1 MNVNSFVKVLKGGT
15 FNLKR

>member
-1 MNVNSFVKVLKGGT
+1 VLKGGT